1 MINPSATT
9 LISTRPGVQKDSLT
23 SVSLVAESSV
33 SLADELSDKA
43 IPVPAS
49 LISGR
54 GDHTKSSNVGQV
66 IANNRILTRYQRS
79 AWAYFHENQIAILH
93 QPAHRRFD
101 DFFRRDGK
109 PAQAPLGN
117 GGDPARAF
125 VRREPNQ
132 KRRMPARPLLG
143 KEQNPGGCRFEN
155 GQRRFALQIHL

>member
-1 MINPSATT
+1 
-9 LISTRPGVQKDSLT
+9 ISTRPGVQKDPLT
-23 SVSLVAESSV
+23 SVSLVAETSV
-33 SLADELSDKA
+33 SLAEELSDKA

-54 GDHTKSSNVGQV
+54 SDYTKSSNVGQV

-79 AWAYFHENQIAILH
+79 AWAYFHENQITILN

-101 DFFRRDGK
+101 YFFRRDGK

-117 GGDPARAF
+117 RGDSPCAF

-132 KRRMPARPLLG
+132 KWRMHARTLISEKKDPGRR
-143 KEQNPGGCRFEN
+143 RFEN
-155 GQRRFALQIHL
+155 